1 LRKECQRKSNYFII
15 TTKTMKNH
23 YYKGII
29 LTVSLLALMSGCTK
43 KAGDD
48 TTLTTPVSSFGLMQD
63 RILTPTCAT
72 SGCHASTTDGSF
84 KQHGLVLEKTVAY
97 ENLVGVTPFNA
108 LSKADGH
115 LRVKAYK
122 SLESLLYHKL
132 NWDLSHHGGKQYGTP
147 MPLGSTALTLGQIE
161 FVRRWIEAG
170 APKTGEVADA
180 KLLDDKTPSVST
192 TDDFVAMKSPK
203 DEGVA
208 GFQLKV
214 DKFTIQPNFERE
226 LFVRRNIGNTTE
238 IYINKIKLQ
247 SRANSHHMVLYDFR
261 DTKTLPVIDQ
271 VRDLRNP
278 DNSLN
283 LLTAI
288 QISNHIFLGGGTQ
301 ANQVYDF
308 PEGTALLLPAN
319 YSMDLNPHYF
329 NKTNNTLLGENVVNL
344 YTTDKSKVKYVV
356 KTIDF
361 NNTKFSI
368 AANQKTTITTDFTF
382 SANVKIVS
390 LTSHTHKYGEKYVIK
405 IKGGARDGEVVYETT
420 DWEHPLVK
428 NFATPIALKKGE
440 GLTSVV
446 TYNNTTNQKI
456 SFGLTSDDEMNIIFG
471 YYYEE

>member
-1 LRKECQRKSNYFII
+1 MQTYSRKAISLIFS
-15 TTKTMKNH
+15 
-23 YYKGII
+23 I
-29 LTVSLLALMSGCTK
+29 LVISSACTK
-43 KAGDD
+43 NAVDD
-48 TTLTTPVSSFGLMQD
+48 TPVVAQVSSFGLIQD

-72 SGCHASTTDGSF
+72 SGCHAATTDGTYI
-84 KQHGLVLEKTVAY
+84 QHGLVLEKSVAY
-97 ENLVGVTPFNA
+97 ANLLGVVPLNT

-147 MPLGSTALTLGQIE
+147 MPLGGTALTLGQIE

-180 KLLDDKTPSVST
+180 KLLDDKTPSVTST
-192 TDDFVAMKSPK
+192 NDFVAMQTPQQ
-203 DEGVA
+203 EGLV

-226 LFVRRNIGNTTE
+226 IFVRRNVGNTTE
-238 IYINKIKLQ
+238 IYVNRLKLQ
-247 SRANSHHMVLYDFR
+247 ARPNSHHMVLYDFN
-261 DTKTLPVIDQ
+261 DKSKLPVLDQ

-283 LLTAI
+283 FVTAS

-301 ANQVYDF
+301 SNQVYDF

-329 NKTNNTLLGENVVNL
+329 NKTTNTLLGENVVNL
-344 YTTDKSKVKYVV
+344 YTIDKSKVKYIV
-356 KTIDF
+356 KTINLNNF
-361 NNTKFSI
+361 NLDI
-368 AANQKTTITTDFTF
+368 PANKRTTISKDFTF
-382 SANVKIVS
+382 STNVKIVS
-390 LTSHTHKYGEKYVIK
+390 LTSHTHKFGEKYVIK
-405 IKGGARDGEVVYETT
+405 IKGGTRDGEVVYENL
-420 DWEHPLVK
+420 DWSNPLVV
-428 NFATPIALKKGE
+428 NFTTPISLKKGE

-446 TYNNTTNQKI
+446 TYNNTSNQNLA
-456 SFGLTSDDEMNIIFG
+456 FGLTSDDEMNIIFG

>member
-1 LRKECQRKSNYFII
+1 
-15 TTKTMKNH
+15 MKK
-23 YYKGII
+23 YYHIVII
-29 LTVSLLALMSGCTK
+29 LTVSFLAILSSCSKQAIDETQV
-43 KAGDD
+43 
-48 TTLTTPVSSFGLMQD
+48 TTEASSFSLMQD
-63 RILTPTCAT
+63 KILTPTCAT
-72 SGCHASTTDGSF
+72 SGCHASTADGSF
-84 KQHGLVLEKTVAY
+84 KQHGLVLEKSVAY
-97 ENLVGVTPFNA
+97 ENLVGIAPFNA

-115 LRVKAYK
+115 LRVKAFK

-170 APKTGEVADA
+170 APKTGTVADA
-180 KLLDDKTPSVST
+180 KILDDKTPSVSV
-192 TDDFVAMKSPK
+192 TDDFVPMKSPK

-208 GFQLKV
+208 GFQMKV

-226 LFVRRNIGNTTE
+226 LFVRKNVGNTSE

-247 SRANSHHMVLYDFR
+247 SRANSHHMVLYDFSN
-261 DTKTLPVIDQ
+261 KSSLPVIDQ

-283 LLTAI
+283 LITAI
-288 QISNHIFLGGGTQ
+288 QASNHVFLGGGTQ

-319 YSMDLNPHYF
+319 SSIDLNPHYF
-329 NKTNNTLLGENVVNL
+329 NKTNGTLLGENVVNL
-344 YTTDKSKVKYVV
+344 YTMDKAKVKYVV
-356 KTIDF
+356 KTLNL

-368 AANQKTTITTDFTF
+368 LANQKTTITTDFPF
-382 SANVKIVS
+382 STNVKIVS

-405 IKGGARDGEVVYETT
+405 IKGGARDGEVVYENL

-428 NFATPIALKKGE
+428 NFTTPISLKKGE

-446 TYNNTTNQKI
+446 TYNNTSNQKI
-456 SFGLTSDDEMNIIFG
+456 NFGLTSDDEMNIIFG